1 MWGFTVSPEDAP
13 PIGVIVG
20 LAAVPVV
27 IIIGVLAAL
36 YQRIKQIKG
45 GEEDAASQ
53 Y

>member
-1 MWGFTVSPEDAP
+1 MDPADAP
-13 PIGVIVG
+13 PIGVVIAI
-20 LAAVPVV
+20 AAVPVV